1 MARARHR
8 QRRELRERLLACV
21 DSTPDALLPPPLKAH
36 VRALAARPIS
46 VNALEQALARCLAAR
61 DRGRRFSNVADF
73 RSASPV
79 EEEPK
84 RVRYTLVR
92 VLKEGVFQADPV
104 RFSVSRAWREALK
117 RKPFIVLEANAV
129 IAAYTP
135 SSDDGPGMGALKARI
150 KQQEEELGRV
160 RMMARVHENAGV
172 FARLKDAL
180 SRDDT
185 NAHDVLEHTASQIGV
200 LVVEDASVS
209 SAEEEDIGQREV
221 RSPLTVHMP
230 AGGRVRYLL
239 RGGAR
244 SLADLVVPPLGG
256 APGPRAG
263 CMVKAILA
271 VYGPALREFAWRHP
285 RLAKRTGL
293 PTELTAAFILGRPE
307 TDDEPMTPT
316 QAAGFLGQRLGVGLR
331 LRNVAGQVVFERA
344 PSEPSKHIRP
354 ATLDLVYHGRHVEVA
369 DPAAAAG
376 AKTAA
381 DQTVV
386 AGNVKQLLEAVTDA
400 VRAGVRALHVVYNG
414 GLEVLLREM
423 LVVGVVPEVTTA
435 RGFCVKGLTLSA
447 ANLRLTVGTPCP
459 TVGDM
464 STRVRDMEEHNLMMR
479 HARTLE
485 ALLMD
490 PIRCASHPGPVA
502 AWVLG
507 RFGCTILTG
516 LAPGG
521 ATVAREE
528 RVCMLDWRKFYTSCL
543 RDLPFL
549 PVLTPFADMEAVDVP
564 DDPPRADRLY
574 LVRVG
579 RPRHSFNRKVTLVF
593 GSELLRLAHRGLGCE
608 QLARVDLVCVPAG
621 HVHAA
626 VDALFASPLAEG
638 LKKAVANHA
647 IGKLARRAKEDRRV
661 VLFNDTADANLYDRM
676 NPGGQLFSRA
686 DGSVMHCHV
695 DTHKVDDNRC
705 GHFVLIREM
714 VLQVARRRMLELCDD
729 LDRAGLPA
737 TAYKTDAVFFR
748 CDGPPA
754 ERLPPNVLALLAA
767 PGPLGGLK
775 LEEGVMM
782 PVACGRAK
790 RGAVPKRAHKEKE
803 ETSVIIPQPP
813 PQQQSVR
820 RTMFT
825 GLAGRGKTS
834 AALCGRSLDRVLLV
848 APWNAQAERAG
859 EERGVCGITLHR
871 LLGLGADGRRTK
883 PPFDVSGFDCIVF
896 DEAMLHPLWALV
908 RLWRFVEEHPSITF
922 LATGDGEQLEAI
934 GDVIDNR
941 QRFRIL
947 TGPLMFPDVVHLTE
961 NRRVRADQREWMG
974 ALERDLLGPGGA
986 ALEGVLR
993 RHFPASAFL
1002 ASVDEAVGG
1011 RGIRRALT
1019 FLNSSASTLNRAIQD
1034 ATTQGSSPIV
1044 ELEGGA
1050 ALREGDA
1057 VVCRARTP
1065 GAVVNRVYS
1074 LHAGPRPGA
1083 FVLRRREERLTV
1095 SGAELLRCFTL
1106 AHCATVHSLQGG
1118 SLDEPYVVAD
1128 LRYATRRWLYTA
1140 VSRARDL
1147 RHVHFLV
1154 QDLAA
1159 LNKMSVARDMVA
1171 GYRMQDLVRP
1181 EYDPTD
1187 YVTPEWIL
1195 EAYEACGGTCRG
1207 CGAFMTFEKSC
1218 PTKVT
1223 VNRLNNAAAH
1233 VRSNSELLCLRCN
1246 CVAH

>member
-21 DSTPDALLPPPLKAH
+21 DITPDALLPPPLKAH
-36 VRALAARPIS
+36 LRALAGRPVS
-46 VNALEQALARCLAAR
+46 VHALEQALALCLAAR
-61 DRGRRFSNVADF
+61 DGGRQFSNVADF

-79 EEEPK
+79 EPK
-84 RVRYTLVR
+84 PVRVRYTLVR
-92 VLKEGVFQADPV
+92 VLKEGVFLADPA
-104 RFSVSRAWREALK
+104 RFSVSKAWHEALK
-117 RKPFIVLEANAV
+117 MERPFIVLEMDAV
-129 IAAYTP
+129 HGARTP
-135 SSDDGPGMGALKARI
+135 SSDDGPGMAALKARI
-150 KQQEEELGRV
+150 KQQDEEIGRV
-160 RMMARVHENAGV
+160 RMAARVWDNAGV
-172 FARLKDAL
+172 YARLKDGL
-180 SRDDT
+180 SRDDS
-185 NAHDVLEHTASQIGV
+185 NAFDVLEHTASQVRV
-200 LVVEDASVS
+200 LIVEDASVS
-209 SAEEEDIGQREV
+209 QGEEEEDIGQREV

-256 APGPRAG
+256 VPGPRAG
-263 CMVKAILA
+263 CMVKAIVA

-285 RLAKRTGL
+285 RLAKRSGL
-293 PTELTAAFILGRPE
+293 PAELAPPFILGRPE
-307 TDDEPMTPT
+307 TDDEPMTPA
-316 QAAGFLGQRLGVGLR
+316 QAAGFLEQRLGVGLR

-344 PSEPSKHIRP
+344 PAEPSKHIRP
-354 ATLDLVYHGRHVEVA
+354 ATLDLIYHGRHVEVA
-369 DPAAAAG
+369 DPAAAAAAG
-376 AKTAA
+376 AATTGE
-381 DQTVV
+381 TVV
-386 AGNVKQLLEAVTDA
+386 VADVEKLLEAVTNA
-400 VRAGVRALHVVYNG
+400 VRTGVRALHVVYNG
-414 GLEVLLREM
+414 GLEALLREM
-423 LVVGVVPEVTTA
+423 LAAGVVPEVA
-435 RGFCVKGLTLSA
+435 SSRGFCVRGLTLSA

-459 TVGDM
+459 VAGDM
-464 STRVRDMEEHNLMMR
+464 STPVRDVEEHDLMMR

-490 PIRCASHPGPVA
+490 PIRSASHPGPVA
-502 AWVLG
+502 AWALG
-507 RFGCTILTG
+507 RFGCTILC
-516 LAPGG
+516 G
-521 ATVAREE
+521 AVAAAAVAKEE

-549 PVLTPFADMEAVDVP
+549 PVLTPFADMEAVEAP

-579 RPRHSFNRKVTLVF
+579 RPRHSFNRRVTLVF
-593 GSELLRLAHRGLGCE
+593 GSELLRLAHRDLGCE
-608 QLARVDLVCVPAG
+608 QLARADLVCVPAG

-638 LKKAVANHA
+638 LKKAVANRA

-661 VLFNDTADANLYDRM
+661 LLFNDTADAHLYARM
-676 NPGGQLFSRA
+676 NPGGQLFARA
-686 DGSVMHCHV
+686 DGSVMHCAV
-695 DTHKVDDNRC
+695 DTRKVDDGR
-705 GHFVLIREM
+705 GHFALIREM
-714 VLQVARRRMLELCDD
+714 VLQVARRRMLELCDE
-729 LDRAGLPA
+729 LDRAGLPPV
-737 TAYKTDAVFFR
+737 AYKTDAVFFR
-748 CDGPPA
+748 PTG
-754 ERLPPNVLALLAA
+754 RLPPSVLALLAL

-775 LEEGVMM
+775 LEEGVM
-782 PVACGRAK
+782 PPPPPASGCAK
-790 RGAVPKRAHKEKE
+790 RRRAPLA
-803 ETSVIIPQPP
+803 IPWPP
-813 PQQQSVR
+813 PAPRQSAG

-834 AALCGRSLDRVLLV
+834 AALCGRSPDRVLLV
-848 APWNAQAERAG
+848 APWNAQAERAE
-859 EERGVCGITLHR
+859 EERGVRGITLHR
-871 LLGLGADGRRTK
+871 LLGVGADGRRTR
-883 PPFDVSGFDCIVF
+883 PPFDVSGFDCVVF

-908 RLWRFVEEHPSITF
+908 RLRRFVEEHPGITF

-947 TGPLMFPDVVHLTE
+947 TCPLMFPDVVHLTE
-961 NRRVRADQREWMG
+961 NLRVRADQREWMG
-974 ALERDLLGPGGA
+974 ALERELLGRG

-993 RHFPASAFL
+993 RHFPPSAFL
-1002 ASVDEAVGG
+1002 ASVDEAVRG

-1034 ATTQGSSPIV
+1034 ATAKGRSPLV

-1074 LHAGPRPGA
+1074 LHAAAARPGA
-1083 FVLRRREERLTV
+1083 FVLRRREEGRLV
-1095 SGAELLRCFTL
+1095 ISGAELLRCFTL

-1159 LNKMSVARDMVA
+1159 LNKTSVARDMVA

-1181 EYDPTD
+1181 EYDPAD

-1195 EAYEACGGTCRG
+1195 EEYEACGGTCRG

-1246 CVAH
+1246 CAAH